1 MPYWASSCSS
11 RWLKASHG
19 QMTVMSAGQG
29 GSRLR
34 VPRPPVP
41 PCPLGPVVHTPLMRV
56 QGPLGVEP
64 SSQDTPPLG
73 GIEWV
78 PCPGREWV
86 QQAWRRGGARWALL
100 LVRGVGDWDSKSFVS
115 SSPSKH
121 PLSRK
126 DPTWVVSEARSQ
138 ERE

>member
-41 PCPLGPVVHTPLMRV
+41 PGPLGPVVHTPVMRV

-73 GIEWV
+73 FF
-78 PCPGREWV
+78 
-86 QQAWRRGGARWALL
+86 
-100 LVRGVGDWDSKSFVS
+100 SFFPFIIYINYISFS
-115 SSPSKH
+115 SFIYKINRPYFTIFYT
-121 PLSRK
+121 R
-126 DPTWVVSEARSQ
+126 
-138 ERE
+138 